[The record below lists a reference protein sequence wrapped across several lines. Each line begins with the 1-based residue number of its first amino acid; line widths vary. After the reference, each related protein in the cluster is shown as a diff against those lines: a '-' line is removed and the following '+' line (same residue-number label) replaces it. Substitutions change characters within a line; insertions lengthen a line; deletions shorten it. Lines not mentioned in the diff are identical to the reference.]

1 MNTWLRS
8 YLVPK
13 VKPVSHHMLMLH
25 VGPIHTSESN
35 VRTYCVSYRGQLKL
49 PWLQCIK
56 KKFIWLELDQCL
68 GLFVFF
74 FFFCPVFCFFFFE
87 T

>member
-35 VRTYCVSYRGQLKL
+35 VRTYCVSYRGN
-49 PWLQCIK
+49 
-56 KKFIWLELDQCL
+56 
-68 GLFVFF
+68 
-74 FFFCPVFCFFFFE
+74 
-87 T
+87 